1 MPKPQ
6 PTRIPRGDE
15 LLTVNQAIELIAY
28 GDLDRARKTQEIH
41 ISERAWSS
49 RSVLA
54 YMDSK
59 VMVALWTLWRMLED
73 GTVEAIERDRPVP
86 PSRWSGDRLARLAP
100 GEELALGPFVQ
111 ELQRVAAHVRIPAG
125 EFMAA
130 LFEQVPVADVADAAP
145 PAPAL
150 SAAESGSRGG
160 KKSGEVRRKNRP
172 WVPHAEELALA
183 LDPNLS
189 NAAIATEITG
199 GWKRQDVDPPGIR
212 WLAEFIAEL
221 RTAGKLP
228 QRKTRSRS

>member
-59 VMVALWTLWRMLED
+59 VMDALWTLWRMLED

-100 GEELALGPFVQ
+100 GEERPRSVRPGAPARGGPRPHSRRRAHGGAFRAGAGCGRCGRRAACTRAVGGRVRESRWEEERRGSPKEQALGSARRGACSCPRPKPF
-111 ELQRVAAHVRIPAG
+111 E
-125 EFMAA
+125 
-130 LFEQVPVADVADAAP
+130 
-145 PAPAL
+145 
-150 SAAESGSRGG
+150 
-160 KKSGEVRRKNRP
+160 
-172 WVPHAEELALA
+172 
-183 LDPNLS
+183 
-189 NAAIATEITG
+189 
-199 GWKRQDVDPPGIR
+199 
-212 WLAEFIAEL
+212 
-221 RTAGKLP
+221 
-228 QRKTRSRS
+228 RSHRN

>member
-28 GDLDRARKTQEIH
+28 GDLDRARKTQEIY

-150 SAAESGSRGG
+150 SAAEFRESRREEERRGSPKEQALGSARRGAC
-160 KKSGEVRRKNRP
+160 SCPRP
-172 WVPHAEELALA
+172 KPFE
-183 LDPNLS
+183 
-189 NAAIATEITG
+189 
-199 GWKRQDVDPPGIR
+199 
-212 WLAEFIAEL
+212 
-221 RTAGKLP
+221 
-228 QRKTRSRS
+228 RSHRN

>member
-59 VMVALWTLWRMLED
+59 VMDALWTLWRMLED

-125 EFMAA
+125 ELMAA
-130 LFEQVPVADVADAAP
+130 LFEQVPVADVAAPRRLHPRCRRPSPGVAVGRRAARF
-145 PAPAL
+145 
-150 SAAESGSRGG
+150 AER
-160 KKSGEVRRKNRP
+160 
-172 WVPHAEELALA
+172 
-183 LDPNLS
+183 
-189 NAAIATEITG
+189 TG
-199 GWKRQDVDPPGIR
+199 PGFR
-212 WLAEFIAEL
+212 TPRSLLLPSTQTFRTQPSQL
-221 RTAGKLP
+221 R
-228 QRKTRSRS
+228 